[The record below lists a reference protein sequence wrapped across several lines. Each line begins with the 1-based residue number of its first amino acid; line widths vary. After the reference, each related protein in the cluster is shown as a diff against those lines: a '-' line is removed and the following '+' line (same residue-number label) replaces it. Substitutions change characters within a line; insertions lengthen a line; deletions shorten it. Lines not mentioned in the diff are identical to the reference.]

1 MKLDIKSIL
10 ILILLGF
17 TLIFGYKWY
26 YGTDNN
32 DYKNKIK
39 ELRDSND
46 LLEKQRDSI
55 RVRLV
60 NLKND
65 LDILKDKEEL
75 LNSEI
80 DNMRIEIEKAKA
92 NSNKS
97 KSELDKLK
105 SELKETRKRID
116 YLKDNPPNRTGDDLI
131 RSLKNN
137 LKR

>member
-10 ILILLGF
+10 ILILLVF
-17 TLIFGYKWY
+17 SLFFGYKWY
-26 YGTDNN
+26 YGTDYN

-39 ELRDSND
+39 ELRGSNN
-46 LLEKQRDSI
+46 LLKSQRDSI
-55 RVRLV
+55 RVILV

-65 LDILKDKEEL
+65 LDLLKDKEDL

-80 DNMRIEIEKAKA
+80 DSMRIEIENAKT

-131 RSLKNN
+131 QSLKNN
-137 LKR
+137 LKK